1 MAKLSLL
8 KISGHLAVEVLLTW
22 CKLLEVA
29 VDSAPRGER
38 VSLIP
43 NGYADMPGVIGTLS
57 WVVLG
62 IGLVFLCTGA
72 LSGLALLGGGTF
84 MIDDFLAT
92 SLTMAALADVFQF
105 FLAPGVGFFFLR
117 VSIGIL

>member
-1 MAKLSLL
+1 M
-8 KISGHLAVEVLLTW
+8 
-22 CKLLEVA
+22 
-29 VDSAPRGER
+29 
-38 VSLIP
+38 SLIP